1 MLMNLTKITTK
12 RYYFSFYL
20 LYKKTRI
27 RILVTLKHV
36 YKHTRMRILI
46 T

>member
-12 RYYFSFYL
+12 LYYISFCF

-27 RILVTLKHV
+27 RILVTLKYA